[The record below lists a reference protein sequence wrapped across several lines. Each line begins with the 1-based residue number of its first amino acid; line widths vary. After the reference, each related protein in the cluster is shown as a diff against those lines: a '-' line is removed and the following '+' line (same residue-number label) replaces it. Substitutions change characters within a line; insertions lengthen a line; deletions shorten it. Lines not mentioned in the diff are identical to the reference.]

1 MTESSEKSSSRAT
14 RLCPF
19 CAETIKAAAIK
30 CRYCLSEL
38 PAPAPTTEAGLA
50 MSGRAKADQPSPP
63 VMTRATPALP
73 KLGPRVWWLYLTLE
87 KPKSVS
93 QLTTESGIVEAS
105 VRGHLRKLSEYGLVE
120 KVPDGPKTG
129 AEAIYQRARQ
139 ISTQEVKEIK
149 GRVER
154 AKLTQAP
161 GSSPTP
167 TTAANTP
174 TAAQLQPLQSPSG
187 DPVPIGDW
195 RGMRLMT
202 RRAFVDAQCRRCG
215 HHYQLPAAVANTVA
229 QEQGLANRMIRWGTR
244 TEQVGATFTM
254 GASGRR
260 IAAGNESA
268 RQTAQYA
275 AVLNLAACPRC
286 SNSDVVFY
294 KV

>member
-14 RLCPF
+14 RVCPY

-38 PAPAPTTEAGLA
+38 PAPAPTTEAGVA
-50 MSGRAKADQPSPP
+50 MSGRAKADQPSSS
-63 VMTRATPALP
+63 VMTRATPTLP

-167 TTAANTP
+167 
-174 TAAQLQPLQSPSG
+174 G